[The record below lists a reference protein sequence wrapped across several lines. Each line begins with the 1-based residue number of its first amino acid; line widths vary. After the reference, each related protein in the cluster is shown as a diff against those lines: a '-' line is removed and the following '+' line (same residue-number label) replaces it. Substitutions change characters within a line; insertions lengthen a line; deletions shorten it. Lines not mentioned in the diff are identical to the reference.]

1 MLGLGWTFSS
11 LAARLDG
18 SPTWTVQSP
27 ALRDAGFHV
36 DNLDALARSLADAT
50 TWACRDAGDD
60 LLVSGVHLKFWD
72 LDDSDGRISN
82 PIREIS
88 SELAAVG
95 FTGTLCSEWG
105 GHEWIDSL
113 TPEQATRAHLA
124 LAREAGAE
132 TINYEEVDS
141 VLDVLRDKTAGRGPD
156 AVVDA
161 VGMEAH
167 GFGAL
172 ARLDQVKTMLRLGTD
187 RPTVLRMAIQACRKG
202 GNVSIPGVYGGA
214 VDKLNMGAAF
224 SKGLTFKMGQTHVQR
239 YLPDLLAHIE
249 KGEIDP
255 TFLITHRAP
264 LSEAPQMYET
274 FRNERDACVKV
285 VLDPTA

>member
-1 MLGLGWTFSS
+1 M
-11 LAARLDG
+11 
-18 SPTWTVQSP
+18 
-27 ALRDAGFHV
+27 
-36 DNLDALARSLADAT
+36 
-50 TWACRDAGDD
+50 
-60 LLVSGVHLKFWD
+60 
-72 LDDSDGRISN
+72 
-82 PIREIS
+82 
-88 SELAAVG
+88 
-95 FTGTLCSEWG
+95 
-105 GHEWIDSL
+105 
-113 TPEQATRAHLA
+113 
-124 LAREAGAE
+124 
-132 TINYEEVDS
+132 
-141 VLDVLRDKTAGRGPD
+141 LDVLRDMTAGRGPD
-156 AVVDA
+156 AVIDA

-167 GFGAL
+167 GFGGL

-274 FRNERDACVKV
+274 FRNDRDACVKV